1 MSHQMALPQYPR
13 VLSHWLGVARGKR
26 GLGESTFMEPE
37 EQQLCSHS
45 RRAEWCVSVATT
57 VHSLCHTDLL
67 LHAGEGAGSPR
78 FPGPRSL
85 KEM

>member
-37 EQQLCSHS
+37 E
-45 RRAEWCVSVATT
+45 
-57 VHSLCHTDLL
+57 
-67 LHAGEGAGSPR
+67 
-78 FPGPRSL
+78 
-85 KEM
+85 